1 MRLAVRSVS
10 TKAQPSKA
18 LAAAAFA
25 TAENVLSDCTR
36 YVPVLHGGLRD
47 SGQTRHSSG
56 GSASVLWGTDAAT
69 ARYARRQYY
78 DEGLRHTAALNPSNA
93 GTCAHWFDAARASRE
108 GAWRAAFGKA
118 YKGAL

>member
-1 MRLAVRSVS
+1 MRLTVRSMSAGV
-10 TKAQPSKA
+10 QPSKA

-36 YVPVLHGGLRD
+36 YVPILHGNLRD

-56 GSASVLWGTDAAT
+56 GAASVLWGTDSET

-78 DEGLRHTAALNPSNA
+78 DEGLSHTTAHNPSNA
-93 GTCAHWFDAARASRE
+93 GTGPHWFETAKASRE
-108 GAWRAAFGKA
+108 GAWAAAFEKV